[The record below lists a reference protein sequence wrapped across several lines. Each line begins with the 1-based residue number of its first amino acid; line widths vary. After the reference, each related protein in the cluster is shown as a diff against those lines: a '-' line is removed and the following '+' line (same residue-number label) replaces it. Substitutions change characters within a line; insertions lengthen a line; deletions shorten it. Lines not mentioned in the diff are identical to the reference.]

1 MVLPNFVT
9 CLLMTG
15 LCGVMVVAILEKL
28 VPIVPSV
35 GIYLFFG
42 LTAGSQFSAIVPL
55 IIISAFGSMAGSL
68 CWYYLARLS
77 CMHPRFRLL
86 SAWLGRFKVVRQAS
100 AWYAG
105 NMTRMALAQLVPT
118 ARIYSGLASAV
129 VTIDAVRFA
138 IATFIG
144 CLIWNGALITVGW
157 MVRHF

>member
-1 MVLPNFVT
+1 MVLPGFVT

-15 LCGVMVVAILEKL
+15 LCGVMIVAILEKL

-35 GIYLFFG
+35 GVYLFFG
-42 LTAGSQFSAIVPL
+42 LTAGSEFSAVVPL

-77 CMHPRFRLL
+77 CAHPRFRLL
-86 SAWLGRFKVVRQAS
+86 SAWLGRFKFVRQAS
-100 AWYAG
+100 AWYAES
-105 NMTRMALAQLVPT
+105 MTRMALAQLVPT